1 MIPRMVL
8 FLLAC
13 LLHFAPLGA
22 NVVVTGVFPGAE
34 GEEVRL
40 VEYLDLVSSRPGEV
54 DARIIDENGAFRF
67 EFHLDA
73 PRLMF
78 LRIMHGRHVFYAA
91 PGNRIHLSFDTL
103 RIDRPGL
110 QRSFPV
116 EVSHPGDA
124 AGGLNRHIRY
134 LNNMVADY
142 LETHVAGTVRLD
154 HRHSLQAFASRL
166 EDAARQTGDPFAGT
180 HARYYLAY
188 LERTLNTKGFGT
200 LVNTYLV
207 DDPVHYHHPMYM
219 DFLQTMFDSYLF
231 AGSPSFGFR
240 DLQEAVN
247 RQGSYRALMNTLGKD
262 PVFADEV
269 FRELVMLTGLQKMT
283 DLEGFDADGVL
294 DILRQV
300 REQGKHG
307 RHRQIATNILAQ
319 QTAHRPGFSAP
330 ALSLSGDEKHGL
342 SLQEY
347 RGQYLYLFFWA
358 GWCPVSMAETGPM
371 TTLAKSLPDDVA
383 LLGVLVDRDSRYM
396 PEWYDT
402 DEPPFRL
409 VHFGG
414 DYRLLDRYRVR
425 TIPQYF
431 LIDPQGRIAASPFS
445 SPTGGAADALR
456 ELTGR

>member
-1 MIPRMVL
+1 MVSRL
-8 FLLAC
+8 ILSLLAC
-13 LLHFAPLGA
+13 SLYFASPGA
-22 NVVVTGVFPGAE
+22 NVVVTGMFPGAE

-40 VEYLDLVSSRPGEV
+40 MEYLDLVSHRPGEM
-54 DARIIDENGAFRF
+54 DARIIDHDGAFRF
-67 EFHLDA
+67 EFHLDE
-73 PRLMF
+73 PRLLF
-78 LRIMHGRHVFYAA
+78 LRFMHGRHEFYAA
-91 PGNRIHLSFDTL
+91 PGNQIHLAFDTL
-103 RIDRPGL
+103 HIDRPGL

-124 AGGLNRHIRY
+124 GGSLNGHIRY
-134 LNNMVADY
+134 LNNMVVNY

-154 HRHSLQAFASRL
+154 HRHSLQAFALRL
-166 EDAARQTGDPFAGT
+166 KEAARQTGNPFAMT

-188 LERTLNTKGFGT
+188 LERTLNTKGFDT

-207 DDPVHYHHPMYM
+207 DDPVYDHHPMYM
-219 DFLQTMFDSYLF
+219 DFLQTMFDTYLF

-247 RQGSYRALMNTLGKD
+247 RQQGYRALMNTLGKD

-269 FRELVMLTGLQKMT
+269 FRELVMLTGLQKMMGM
-283 DLEGFDADGVL
+283 EGFDADAVL

-300 REQGKHG
+300 HEQGQHR
-307 RHRQIATNILAQ
+307 RHRQMAANILAQ
-319 QTAHRPGFSAP
+319 QTDLRPGFPAP
-330 ALSLSGDEKHGL
+330 DLSLPGEEKHGL
-342 SLQEY
+342 SLHEY

-358 GWCPVSMAETGPM
+358 GWCPVSMAEAGPM

-383 LLGVLVDRDSRYM
+383 LLGILVDRDGRHM
-396 PEWYDT
+396 PEWYDR
-402 DEPPFRL
+402 DEPPFPL

-431 LIDPQGRIAASPFS
+431 LVDPQGRIAANPFS
-445 SPTGGAADALR
+445 SPTGGAADALD
-456 ELTGR
+456 EFTGR